1 MKIPPLKGHVD
12 PTEIAPER
20 LAGNPAL
27 TKDQKIGEASRQFEM
42 ILVKQI
48 LEASQ
53 KTVIHSSYS
62 DDSMASG
69 IYHDMIT
76 NQLADS
82 ISKSGKFGIAKM
94 FEQQLENHKHSK
106 AGNTSPHPAAGHT
119 QISHQH
125 ATSAGEHSA
134 APILKSPHERTF
146 AKSH

>member
-27 TKDQKIGEASRQFEM
+27 SKNQKIDEASRQFEM
-42 ILVKQI
+42 ILVKQV

-53 KTVIHSSYS
+53 KTVIHSSFA

-69 IYHDMIT
+69 IYHEMIT

-94 FEQQLENHKHSK
+94 FEQQLEQHKQAK
-106 AGNTSPHPAAGHT
+106 DVTAAPHQAAGQT
-119 QISHQH
+119 EVSHKH
-125 ATSAGEHSA
+125 ATSAGERSA
-134 APILKSPHERTF
+134 AQILKISP
-146 AKSH
+146 